1 MHNASPLLAQA
12 PTDPGFKLP
21 DSSSTPNPAANP
33 TGATNSNSIEVLPEA
48 APVVNDTSTRE
59 MAIASGILFFL
70 LIVFFF
76 ARNAYVHHLVSKRV
90 SPSSAGS
97 AGWLLF
103 VGLFFVSA
111 AIVLAVLNS
120 VKFLTLLV
128 TGPLLLIGVGSLIGA
143 AFVGRR

>member
-1 MHNASPLLAQA
+1 MYTDSPLLAQA
-12 PTDPGFKLP
+12 STDPGFKLP
-21 DSSSTPNPAANP
+21 EPSSASNPAGSLTSSA
-33 TGATNSNSIEVLPEA
+33 SIEVLPEA

-128 TGPLLLIGVGSLIGA
+128 TGPLLLVGVGGLVGA
-143 AFVGRR
+143 ALVGRR